1 MPGSERNSGKNK
13 SASPIGDDMS
23 DDWQRVTKSTRQ
35 LSKKQKVSYQAERLS
50 KPAKRVSPKSTNMVN
65 EPAPIPTQGP
75 TLTPRSSISPAPALQ
90 KPIVPKATVRLE
102 KLDHKELRRM
112 RRGRDPV
119 EQTLDLH
126 GLRANVAQ
134 RRVETFIRA
143 AHSNGCKW
151 VLIITGK
158 GVQGEGTLKK
168 QAPLW
173 LGALAQ
179 QGLVLGFDHAPSN
192 MGGSGAVCVRL
203 RKKRHNG

>member
-13 SASPIGDDMS
+13 SASPVGDDMS

-50 KPAKRVSPKSTNMVN
+50 KPAKRVSPKSTNIVN

-143 AHSNGCKW
+143 AN
-151 VLIITGK
+151 
-158 GVQGEGTLKK
+158 
-168 QAPLW
+168 
-173 LGALAQ
+173 
-179 QGLVLGFDHAPSN
+179 
-192 MGGSGAVCVRL
+192 
-203 RKKRHNG
+203 